1 MEKVEFVD
9 QHALKLQL
17 KSGDF
22 CRSYGVQYTYLSGEK
37 EHTIKFNLDISFVKT
52 IVDRARIFKV
62 ERTSPVFL
70 NNKVPDLVADQLA
83 YECGKVF
90 YPLLLE
96 IDFDGQYIGVH
107 NYTELISRWSETK
120 KAVLEYFQGETT
132 ERYLELMEEAI
143 STPERVSEIFK
154 NELFYSVFF
163 SAVYKSYGGEFK
175 VEEQLSF
182 PIAGRAAPV
191 EFKTT
196 QEAIPFLNEAD
207 YIEIHHHGIV
217 TDKRSNADLLEEQSF
232 PLEQLLNPNAAG
244 ATGNY
249 TAKYVLDPSTRSIRS
264 IVAKW
269 TLEFNIPQ
277 ETELKIFELIED
289 KEEEIKI
296 ITAENQ
302 QKGMTFLDGNA
313 SPKGRKVTDIFNFL
327 WEK

>member
-22 CRSYGVQYTYLSGEK
+22 CRSYGVQYTYLLGEK
-37 EHTIKFNLDISFVKT
+37 EHVIKFNLDISFVKT
-52 IVDRARIFKV
+52 IIDRARIFKV
-62 ERTSPVFL
+62 ERTSLVFL

-120 KAVLEYFQGETT
+120 KAVQEYFQGETT

-143 STPERVSEIFK
+143 STSERVSEIFK

-163 SAVYKSYGGEFK
+163 SAVYKPYGAEFK
-175 VEEQLSF
+175 VQEQLYF

-191 EFKTT
+191 EFMTT
-196 QEAIPFLNEAD
+196 QEVIPFLNEAN
-207 YIEIHHHGIV
+207 YIEIHHKGTV
-217 TDKRSNADLLEEQSF
+217 TDKRSDADLLEEQSF

-244 ATGNY
+244 AKGNY
-249 TAKYVLDPSTRSIRS
+249 TAKYVLDAKTRSIRS

-269 TLEFNIPQ
+269 VLELAIPQ

-289 KEEEIKI
+289 KEEDDKI
-296 ITAENQ
+296 IAVENQ
-302 QKGMTFLDGNA
+302 QRGMTFLDGNTA
-313 SPKGRKVTDIFNFL
+313 PKGRKVTDIFNFL